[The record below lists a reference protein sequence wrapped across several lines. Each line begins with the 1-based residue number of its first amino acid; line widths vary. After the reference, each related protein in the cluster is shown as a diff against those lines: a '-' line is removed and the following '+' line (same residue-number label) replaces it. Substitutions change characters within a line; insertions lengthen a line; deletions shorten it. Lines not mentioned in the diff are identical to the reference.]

1 MTMIETSTSG
11 SRPAGP
17 AAASTNNGPRIGPI
31 SVEVGASAT
40 SVYTMMGTFEGGVEL
55 AEHGGDIHL
64 GSDEH
69 LREFTTVVSL
79 PLGFRRRVRTRE
91 AIRLVPPNAIQFR
104 HLAGPV
110 RGLAE
115 VISVEPLGE
124 RRCRVTYDGVLPLS
138 RLPLRLA
145 YRVLARPAIER
156 IVRSHLAELVKRA
169 EAEEPGIGP

>member
-1 MTMIETSTSG
+1 ML
-11 SRPAGP
+11 
-17 AAASTNNGPRIGPI
+17 
-31 SVEVGASAT
+31 
-40 SVYTMMGTFEGGVEL
+40 GTFEGDEID
-55 AEHGGDIHL
+55 EHGGDIHL

-110 RGLAE
+110 PGMAE
-115 VISVEPLGE
+115 VISVEPLGD
-124 RRCRVTYDGVLPLS
+124 RRCRVTDDGVLPGSGLA
-138 RLPLRLA
+138 LRLA
-145 YRVLARPAIER
+145 YRLLARPAIER

-169 EAEEPGIGP
+169 EAEKLGNRDTRPG